1 VRPVL
6 VYSASRLALFAA
18 VAGVLYL
25 VGARSF
31 LLLVLAFLISGLIAW
46 PLLGRQRDQM
56 ARTVEQ
62 RVSRTRSAMTERTAA
77 EDAADD
83 ARRAAEEGPQP

>member
-1 VRPVL
+1 ML

-18 VAGVLYL
+18 TAGVLYL

-31 LLLVLAFLISGLIAW
+31 LLLILAFLISGLLSW
-46 PLLGRQRDQM
+46 RLLGGQRAAM
-56 ARTVEQ
+56 ARSVEQ
-62 RVSRTRSAMTERTAA
+62 RVARARTTMAERTAA